1 MTQFMVGVVGGGQL
15 AGMLTE
21 ACRQANFSCWVL
33 DPDGH
38 CPAVLAGANHVPG
51 DSWDLNALRSL
62 SAIVDVVTIEIEN
75 VDVDNLAVL
84 EAEGIDLVPS
94 SHTLARVVDKLI
106 QKETLQAASLP
117 TPAFKAQAAG
127 EMIEKPQFGLPLVWK
142 ASWGGYDVRGV
153 IVIDDSIDLPL
164 CPNVDGYIESFVA
177 AQMEIAVMVAVSHK
191 HESVTWTAVEM
202 AFSRDTNMLQYLIAP
217 ARISPS
223 IHQRARDLAI
233 AAVQSINGT
242 GLFGVEMFLT
252 KENELLINEIA
263 PRAHNSGHFSM
274 DAAKISQFE
283 QQARILSGRPL
294 SSTEQTSPAVMVN
307 ILGLKGYR
315 GETVV
320 ENLEKVQ
327 RILGTHVH
335 LYGKRECFHSRKMG
349 HATVTAATIDEAIE
363 RSEELQSLLVVRG
376 AEESG

>member
-1 MTQFMVGVVGGGQL
+1 M
-15 AGMLTE
+15 
-21 ACRQANFSCWVL
+21 
-33 DPDGH
+33 
-38 CPAVLAGANHVPG
+38 
-51 DSWDLNALRSL
+51 
-62 SAIVDVVTIEIEN
+62 
-75 VDVDNLAVL
+75 
-84 EAEGIDLVPS
+84 
-94 SHTLARVVDKLI
+94 
-106 QKETLQAASLP
+106 
-117 TPAFKAQAAG
+117 
-127 EMIEKPQFGLPLVWK
+127 
-142 ASWGGYDVRGV
+142 
-153 IVIDDSIDLPL
+153 
-164 CPNVDGYIESFVA
+164 
-177 AQMEIAVMVAVSHK
+177 
-191 HESVTWTAVEM
+191 
-202 AFSRDTNMLQYLIAP
+202 
-217 ARISPS
+217 
-223 IHQRARDLAI
+223 
-233 AAVQSINGT
+233 NGT

-274 DAAKISQFE
+274 DAAKTSQFE

-307 ILGLKGYR
+307 ILGMKGYR